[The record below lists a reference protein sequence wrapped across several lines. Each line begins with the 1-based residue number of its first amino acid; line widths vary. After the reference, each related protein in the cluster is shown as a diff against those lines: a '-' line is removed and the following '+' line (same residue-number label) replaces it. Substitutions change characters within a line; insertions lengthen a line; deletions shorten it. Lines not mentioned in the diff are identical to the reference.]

1 MLYFEILE
9 EVVPGNPTP
18 REKDLRDF
26 ESIHKD
32 WKIEDLENKEK
43 TLEDPEWNNKKIQDY
58 KIVLQELIL
67 KKKDQI
73 EKILNDPLIY

>member
-43 TLEDPEWNNKKIQDY
+43 TLEDPE
-58 KIVLQELIL
+58 
-67 KKKDQI
+67 
-73 EKILNDPLIY
+73 